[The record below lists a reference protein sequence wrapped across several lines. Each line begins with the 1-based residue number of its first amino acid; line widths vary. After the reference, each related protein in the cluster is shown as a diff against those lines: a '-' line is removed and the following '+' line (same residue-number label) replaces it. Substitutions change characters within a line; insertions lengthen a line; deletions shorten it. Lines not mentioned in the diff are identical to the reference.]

1 MTSLPA
7 LIGRMPPPS
16 RPTDESPNSEV
27 VPAPAPRETVA
38 REQAQLEIHQGPL
51 PHPEILRGYE
61 QLLPG
66 SADRI
71 FRLVER
77 EQTKEH
83 IVQYALVASTIMG
96 PILGTVL
103 VLFGHTPVGIVPI
116 VAPIAFT
123 AVGLVRSIL
132 ASGEDREP

>member
-1 MTSLPA
+1 MLG
-7 LIGRMPPPS
+7 LIGRLPPS
-16 RPTDESPNSEV
+16 SDPTDKAPTSEV
-27 VPAPAPRETVA
+27 VPARAQPEALA
-38 REQAQLEIHQGPL
+38 REHAQLEIHQGPL

-61 QLLPG
+61 ELLPG

-77 EQTKEH
+77 EQTKDH
-83 IVQYALVASTIMG
+83 IVQYALVASTVIG

-103 VLFGHTPVGIVPI
+103 VLLGHTPVGIVPI

-123 AVGLVRSIL
+123 AVGVVRSIL
-132 ASGEDREP
+132 ASGEDRET